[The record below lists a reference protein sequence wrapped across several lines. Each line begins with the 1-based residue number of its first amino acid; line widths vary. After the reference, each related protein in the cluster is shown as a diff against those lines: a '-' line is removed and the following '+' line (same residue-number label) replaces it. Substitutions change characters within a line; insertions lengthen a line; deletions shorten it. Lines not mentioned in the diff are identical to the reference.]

1 MKKLLTAILILATLA
16 ACDRGQDC
24 RQAARLGEEIGRLG
38 LPMDANRPE
47 VKKRCRADF
56 EAAWEVGNNRYCDP
70 AGAFALGHSDA
81 VYYGV
86 CRQAAFQDTYRLGR
100 TLWVLEVERQAVE
113 DQLALLDSGE
123 REALTENERG
133 RLALRA
139 RELDREITDLRTI
152 ARIRGL
158 LPRS

>member
-1 MKKLLTAILILATLA
+1 MKKFLTAILILAPLA
-16 ACDRGQDC
+16 ACDREDNC

-47 VKKRCRADF
+47 VGKRCRTDF
-56 EAAWEVGNNRYCDP
+56 EAAWETGNSQYCDP
-70 AGAFALGHSDA
+70 DGAFVIGHSDA

-86 CRQAAFQDTYRLGR
+86 CRDAAFQDPYRLGR
-100 TLWVLEVERQAVE
+100 TLWVLEIERQAVE

-123 REALTENERG
+123 REALTEDERD

-158 LPRS
+158 LERS